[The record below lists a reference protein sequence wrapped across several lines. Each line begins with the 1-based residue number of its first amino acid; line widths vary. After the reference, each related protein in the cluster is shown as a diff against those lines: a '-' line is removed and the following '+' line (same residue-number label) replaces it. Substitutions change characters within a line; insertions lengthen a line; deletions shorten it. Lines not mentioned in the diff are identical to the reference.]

1 MSFPWISGR
10 RLGRAVTSWAL
21 SPLLISLLVGCS
33 GTTTGNGGTSNNTG
47 QAAVGTGKPDGT
59 SLPPW
64 SLPADVSDRAA
75 AAGLDL
81 GSMGMAEHY
90 HPQLQIVINGVQ
102 VPVVAGIGIDPSTGA
117 MSSLHTH
124 SSDGVLHIEADAA
137 GEPFTLGQLFIEWG
151 VKLTS
156 TQIGGVHA
164 KAGDKVTVTSNGKP
178 VAGNPADLRLEP
190 KQQIVL
196 QLR

>member
-1 MSFPWISGR
+1 MSLPWTSGR
-10 RLGRAVTSWAL
+10 RLGRTVTWWVL
-21 SPLLISLLVGCS
+21 CLFLITLLVGCS
-33 GTTTGNGGTSNNTG
+33 GTSTDNGGTSTDTG
-47 QAAVGTGKPDGT
+47 QASAGTGKLDET
-59 SLPPW
+59 SPPPW

-81 GSMGMAEHY
+81 GPMGMAEHY
-90 HPQLQIVINGVQ
+90 HPQLQIVINGVP
-102 VPVVAGIGIDPSTGA
+102 VPVPAGIGIDPSTGA

-178 VAGNPADLRLEP
+178 VAGNPADLHLEP
-190 KQQIVL
+190 NQQIVL
-196 QLR
+196 QLP